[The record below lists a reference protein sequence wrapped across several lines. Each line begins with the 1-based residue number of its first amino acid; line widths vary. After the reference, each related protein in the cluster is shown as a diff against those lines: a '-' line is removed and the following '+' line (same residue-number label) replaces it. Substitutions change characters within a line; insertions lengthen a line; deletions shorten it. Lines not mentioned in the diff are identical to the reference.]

1 MRSGAIW
8 NDLSRDKDLK
18 NKVSVKLN
26 ARENRVLFCYFV
38 DHSMF
43 NFNCYEDLVLGTVYN
58 MKLMRL
64 IVYFLPPFFLPS

>member
-26 ARENRVLFCYFV
+26 ARENRVVRNKKENV
-38 DHSMF
+38 DRNYRNRERFS
-43 NFNCYEDLVLGTVYN
+43 V
-58 MKLMRL
+58 
-64 IVYFLPPFFLPS
+64 